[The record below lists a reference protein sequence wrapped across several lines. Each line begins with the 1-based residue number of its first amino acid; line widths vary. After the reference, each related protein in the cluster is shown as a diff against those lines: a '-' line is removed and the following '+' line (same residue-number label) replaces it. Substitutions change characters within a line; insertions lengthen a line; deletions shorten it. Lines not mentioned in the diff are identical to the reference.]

1 MHGAASRPLDGTMA
15 IRIAQFLVH
24 LNSDKRPGFAQLKA
38 DYKAA
43 LDTVC
48 KFIDHPSLSAKHGMS
63 LPRVALRL
71 ALGFEV
77 NAGACDSYLREYIDP
92 LKFLT
97 CVKGN
102 LVLTATPL
110 NSDGLDIEGI
120 SLSFQLA
127 DLRFVLYA
135 RQYSFESIPCSCEEQ
150 S

>member
-1 MHGAASRPLDGTMA
+1 MHGTTSRPLDGTMA

-24 LNSDKRPGFAQLKA
+24 LSSDKRPGFTQLKA

-48 KFIDHPSLSAKHGMS
+48 KFIDHPSLSAKHGIS
-63 LPRVALRL
+63 PPGYELRV
-71 ALGFEV
+71 ALGFEI

-110 NSDGLDIEGI
+110 SSDGLDIEGI
-120 SLSFQLA
+120 PF
-127 DLRFVLYA
+127 
-135 RQYSFESIPCSCEEQ
+135 
-150 S
+150 

>member
-1 MHGAASRPLDGTMA
+1 MHGTTTRPLDGTMA

-24 LNSDKRPGFAQLKA
+24 LHSDKRPGFIQLKA
-38 DYKAA
+38 DYKLA

-48 KFIDHPSLSAKHGMS
+48 KFIDHPSLSAKHGNLFPMGHE
-63 LPRVALRL
+63 LRI

-110 NSDGLDIEGI
+110 SSDGLDIEG
-120 SLSFQLA
+120 
-127 DLRFVLYA
+127 A
-135 RQYSFESIPCSCEEQ
+135 RKFGNG
-150 S
+150 